1 MTSVVETSIGEYLQG
16 LASTASVP
24 GGGSAAAVAAA
35 MGAALMSMVGKLSA
49 RKAKRPGDGEALQAM
64 VPEFDR
70 ARDLLGRL
78 SQDDIEAYRSV
89 TTARNAARS
98 ESGHEGELAA
108 AIERATLVPLETA
121 QAAGQALDGA
131 ARLRALVWAMV
142 ASDFETGYLLLQ
154 TGFKG
159 AMANAAI
166 NLPELSGDP
175 RSRLQRQYEELAR
188 RHTGE
193 VA

>member
-1 MTSVVETSIGEYLQG
+1 MRSVVETSIGDYLAG

-49 RKAKRPGDGEALQAM
+49 RKAKRSEDGEALQAM

-70 ARDLLGRL
+70 ACELLGRL
-78 SQDDIEAYRSV
+78 SQDDIDAYRLV
-89 TTARNAARS
+89 TTARKAARP
-98 ESGHEGELAA
+98 ESGHQGELAA
-108 AIERATLVPLETA
+108 AMERATLVPLETA
-121 QAAGQALDGA
+121 RAAGQALDGA
-131 ARLRALVWAMV
+131 TRLKRLVWEMV

-159 AMANAAI
+159 ALANAAI
-166 NLPELSGDP
+166 NLPELSGDA
-175 RSRLQRQYEELAR
+175 RSRLERQYQELVR
-188 RHTGE
+188 RHPD
-193 VA
+193 

>member
-1 MTSVVETSIGEYLQG
+1 MTSVVDTSIGEYLKG

-49 RKAKRPGDGEALQAM
+49 RKAKRPSDGEALQAM

-70 ARDLLGRL
+70 ACELLGRL
-78 SQDDIEAYRSV
+78 SQDDIDAYRSV
-89 TTARNAARS
+89 TTERKAARS
-98 ESGHEGELAA
+98 ESGHGGELAA

-121 QAAGQALDGA
+121 QAAGHALDGA
-131 ARLRALVWAMV
+131 ARLRGLVWEMV

-159 AMANAAI
+159 ALANAAI
-166 NLPELSGDP
+166 NLPELP
-175 RSRLQRQYEELAR
+175 ENARSRLEREYQTLLR
-188 RHTGE
+188 RHPGS
-193 VA
+193 